1 MKILEAGSPALAQA
15 VSHLSLFQTLIFREC
30 SLQPRYTALTQ
41 ENLNQLI
48 TLKQEMFQGDGVLY

>member
-30 SLQPRYTALTQ
+30 SLQPRYTALNQ